1 MCYAN
6 SSTSVNIDL
15 AKRYQKVLP
24 ELIPDNPTFYAS
36 GFDHPNWRI
45 VTADAHIQLMNWGL
59 VPFWFKGQNRLD
71 VSNKTLNAR
80 IETLEERSSFK
91 HLWNRQHCLVPSTG
105 FFDWQHQG
113 KNRIPYFIRCKEQE
127 LFSLAGMFDTW
138 MNPQT
143 HAFEHTFTIVTC
155 EANELMS
162 EIHNVKKRMPLILA
176 PELENEW
183 LSGNFQWDL
192 SKRISSEKL
201 MAHTIS
207 KRLILSPQANSAEI
221 HKEFIDDSQRQTN
234 LFD

>member
-15 AKRYQKVLP
+15 AKRYQKVVSKLLP
-24 ELIPDNPTFYAS
+24 DKPTFYAS

-45 VTADAHIQLMNWGL
+45 VTTNPEIQLMNWGL

-113 KNRIPYFIRCKEQE
+113 KNRIPYFIHCKDQA
-127 LFSLAGMFDTW
+127 LFSLAGMYDTW
-138 MNPQT
+138 MNPQSQSL
-143 HAFEHTFTIVTC
+143 EHTFTIVTC
-155 EANELMS
+155 EANELMA
-162 EIHNVKKRMPLILA
+162 EIHNVKKRMPLVLS
-176 PELENEW
+176 PELESDW

-192 SKRISSEKL
+192 SKRIASEKL
-201 MAHTIS
+201 VAHS
-207 KRLILSPQANSAEI
+207 VNKRLISSNQADKPEI
-221 HKEFIDDSQRQTN
+221 HKEFIDDSKRQTN

>member
-15 AKRYQKVLP
+15 AKRYQKVVP
-24 ELIPDNPTFYAS
+24 ELIPDKPTFYAS

-45 VTADAHIQLMNWGL
+45 VTTDPQIQQMNWGL
-59 VPFWFKGQNRLD
+59 VPFWFNGQNRLD

-113 KNRIPYFIRCKEQE
+113 KNRIPHFIRCKDHE
-127 LFSLAGMFDTW
+127 LFSLAGMYDTW
-138 MNPQT
+138 MNPHTQT
-143 HAFEHTFTIVTC
+143 MEKTFTIVTC
-155 EANELMS
+155 EANELMA
-162 EIHNVKKRMPLILA
+162 EIHNVKKRMPLILT
-176 PELENEW
+176 PELEGDW

-192 SKRISSEKL
+192 SKRISSDKL
-201 MAHTIS
+201 IANTIN
-207 KRLILSPQANSAEI
+207 KRLILSSQANSPEI
-221 HKEFIDDSQRQTN
+221 HKEFMDDSQRQTN

>member
-15 AKRYQKVLP
+15 AKRYQKVVSKL
-24 ELIPDNPTFYAS
+24 LSDKPTFYAS

-45 VTADAHIQLMNWGL
+45 VTTNPEIQLMNWGL

-80 IETLEERSSFK
+80 IETLDERSSFK

-113 KNRIPYFIRCKEQE
+113 KNRIPYFIRCKDQA
-127 LFSLAGMFDTW
+127 LFSLAGMYDTW
-138 MNPQT
+138 MNPHSQSL
-143 HAFEHTFTIVTC
+143 EHTFTIVTC
-155 EANELMS
+155 EANELMA
-162 EIHNVKKRMPLILA
+162 EIHNVKKRMPLVLS
-176 PELENEW
+176 PELESDW

-192 SKRISSEKL
+192 SKRIASEKL
-201 MAHTIS
+201 VAHS
-207 KRLILSPQANSAEI
+207 VNKRLISSNQADKPEI
-221 HKEFIDDSQRQTN
+221 HKEFIDDSKRQTN

>member
-15 AKRYQKVLP
+15 AKRYQKVVPEFLP
-24 ELIPDNPTFYAS
+24 DKSTFYAS

-45 VTADAHIQLMNWGL
+45 VTTNPEIQLMNWGL

-113 KNRIPYFIRCKEQE
+113 KNRIPYFIHCKDQA
-127 LFSLAGMFDTW
+127 LFSLAGMYDTW
-138 MNPQT
+138 MNPQSQSL
-143 HAFEHTFTIVTC
+143 EHTFTIVTC
-155 EANELMS
+155 EANELMA
-162 EIHNVKKRMPLILA
+162 EIHNVKKRMPLVLS
-176 PELENEW
+176 PELESDW

-192 SKRISSEKL
+192 SKRIASEKL
-201 MAHTIS
+201 VAHS
-207 KRLILSPQANSAEI
+207 VNKRLISSNQADKPEI
-221 HKEFIDDSQRQTN
+221 HKEFIDDSKRQTN

>member
-15 AKRYQKVLP
+15 AKRYQKVVSEFLP
-24 ELIPDNPTFYAS
+24 DKPTFYAS
-36 GFDHPNWRI
+36 GFDHPNLRI
-45 VTADAHIQLMNWGL
+45 ITTNPEIQLMNWGL

-80 IETLEERSSFK
+80 IETLDERSSFK

-113 KNRIPYFIRCKEQE
+113 KNRIPYFIRCKDQA
-127 LFSLAGMFDTW
+127 LFSLAGMYDTW
-138 MNPQT
+138 MNPQSQLL
-143 HAFEHTFTIVTC
+143 EHTFTIVTC
-155 EANELMS
+155 EANELMA
-162 EIHNVKKRMPLILA
+162 EIHNVKKRMPLVLS
-176 PELENEW
+176 PELESDW

-192 SKRISSEKL
+192 SKRIASEKL
-201 MAHTIS
+201 VAHS
-207 KRLILSPQANSAEI
+207 VNKRLISSNQADKPEI
-221 HKEFIDDSQRQTN
+221 HKEFIDDSKRQTN

>member
-15 AKRYQKVLP
+15 AKRYQKLVP
-24 ELIPDNPTFYAS
+24 ELISEKPLFYAS

-45 VTADAHIQLMNWGL
+45 VTKDTHIQEMNWGL
-59 VPFWFKGQNRLD
+59 VPHWFKGENRLD

-91 HLWNRQHCLVPSTG
+91 HLWNRQHCLVPSNG

-113 KNRIPYFIRCKEQE
+113 KNRIPYFIQCKEQQ
-127 LFSLAGMFDTW
+127 LFSLAGLYDTW
-138 MNPQT
+138 MNPFTQKW
-143 HAFEHTFTIVTC
+143 EQTFTIVTC

-162 EIHNVKKRMPLILA
+162 EIHNVKKRMPLILS
-176 PELENEW
+176 PELEADW

-192 SKRISSEKL
+192 SKRISSDEL
-201 MAHTIS
+201 IAHTVN
-207 KRLILSPQANSAEI
+207 KRLILSPQANTPEI
-221 HKEFIDDSQRQTN
+221 QLEFMDDSQRQTN